1 MMTSPE
7 EFRPWSPPTSPAAPP
22 IASHSSSPL
31 EGSPLEGLSPTRSRE
46 PRPKRARF
54 GAGLALGVALSG
66 AAVGGFVV
74 GTSNDSAVTTASPET
89 ATVVGQSVSATT
101 FGSISDLVA
110 AARPSI
116 VAVRQTVTQQDRFG
130 NTQQG
135 DSVGTGFVLSADGY
149 IVTNNH
155 VIAEGDATTV
165 DFADGTSVTATI
177 VAADPSHDLAVLKV
191 DRTDLVPL
199 PVGSSDE
206 LRLGDQL
213 VAIGYAL
220 DLNGEPSV
228 TTGILS
234 AKDRSLTEPNGELL
248 VNLLQT
254 DTAINPGNSGGPL
267 LNSSGEVI
275 GINTAVAGQAQNI
288 GFAIA
293 ISPAE
298 ELIAELQSG
307 SVPDRALLG
316 VTSQPSTDPD
326 IPGAEVVEVAADSA
340 ASEAGIEVGDIVT
353 AIDGEPVDGPEAL
366 GTIIAQHRPG
376 DDATVTVSRDGG
388 PMNVS
393 ATLGVRESASQ

>member
-1 MMTSPE
+1 MTSSQD
-7 EFRPWSPPTSPAAPP
+7 FLPWSPPTDSPSPAAPP
-22 IASHSSSPL
+22 LFAAPPPD
-31 EGSPLEGLSPTRSRE
+31 GSPRRAAEH
-46 PRPKRARF
+46 RPKRGRF
-54 GAGLALGVALSG
+54 GAGLALGIALSG

-74 GTSNDSAVTTASPET
+74 GTNSGSASPAPEADVPT
-89 ATVVGQSVSATT
+89 IVGQPVSNTA
-101 FGSISDLVA
+101 FGSIGDLVA

-116 VAVRQTVTQQDRFG
+116 VSIHQTVTQQDPFG
-130 NTQQG
+130 NTREGQTA
-135 DSVGTGFVLSADGY
+135 GTGFVLSADGY

-155 VIAEGDATTV
+155 VVADGDDTTV
-165 DFADGTSVTATI
+165 DFDDGTSVSASI

-191 DRTDLVPL
+191 DRTGLVPL
-199 PVGSSDE
+199 PVGSSDD
-206 LRLGDQL
+206 LRIGDQL

-220 DLNGEPSV
+220 DLTGEPSV

-267 LNSSGEVI
+267 LNGKGEVI

-298 ELIAELQSG
+298 ELIAELRSG
-307 SVPDRALLG
+307 VVPERALLG

-326 IPGAEVVEVAADSA
+326 SPGAEVVDVATDSA
-340 ASEAGIEVGDIVT
+340 ASGAGIEVGDIVT
-353 AIDGEPVDGPEAL
+353 AIDGEPVDGPESL
-366 GTIIAQHRPG
+366 GTLIAQRRPG
-376 DDATVTVSRDGG
+376 DDATVTVSRGG
-388 PMNVS
+388 RTVEV
-393 ATLGVRESASQ
+393 AVTLGVRESSQ

>member
-1 MMTSPE
+1 VSFEDTTPDD
-7 EFRPWSPPTSPAAPP
+7 
-22 IASHSSSPL
+22 
-31 EGSPLEGLSPTRSRE
+31 E
-46 PRPKRARF
+46 PDQRPKRARF

-74 GTSNDSAVTTASPET
+74 GTNNGA
-89 ATVVGQSVSATT
+89 ATPAAAPGSSEIVAQPVGATT

-110 AARPSI
+110 AARPSV
-116 VAVRQTVTQQDRFG
+116 VAVRQTVTQRDPFG

-135 DSVGTGFVLSADGY
+135 DSVGTGFVLSSDGY

-155 VIAEGDATTV
+155 VVAEGDTTTV
-165 DFADGTSVTATI
+165 DFDDGTTASATI

-191 DRTDLVPL
+191 DRTGLVPL
-199 PVGSSDE
+199 PVGSSDD
-206 LRLGDQL
+206 LLLGDQL

-220 DLNGEPSV
+220 DLSGEPSV

-267 LNSSGEVI
+267 LNNRGEVI
-275 GINTAVAGQAQNI
+275 GINTAIAGQAQNI

-298 ELIAELQSG
+298 ELIAELRSG
-307 SVPDRALLG
+307 VVPDRALLG
-316 VTSQPSTDPD
+316 VTSQASTDAD
-326 IPGAEVVEVAADSA
+326 TPGAEVVDVAANTA
-340 ASEAGIEVGDIVT
+340 ASVAGIEVGDIVT
-353 AIDGEPVDGPEAL
+353 AVDGEPVDGPESL
-366 GTIIAQHRPG
+366 GTLIAQRRPG
-376 DDATVTVSRDGG
+376 DDTTITVARNGR
-388 PMNVS
+388 PMELT
-393 ATLGVRESASQ
+393 ATLGVRDSSAQ

>member
-1 MMTSPE
+1 
-7 EFRPWSPPTSPAAPP
+7 
-22 IASHSSSPL
+22 
-31 EGSPLEGLSPTRSRE
+31 
-46 PRPKRARF
+46 
-54 GAGLALGVALSG
+54 LSG

-74 GTSNDSAVTTASPET
+74 GTNRGSASPAPAAEVPT
-89 ATVVGQSVSATT
+89 IVGQPVSNTA
-101 FGSISDLVA
+101 FGSIGDLVA

-116 VAVRQTVTQQDRFG
+116 VSIHQTVTQQDPFG
-130 NTQQG
+130 NTREGQTA
-135 DSVGTGFVLSADGY
+135 GTGFVLSADGY

-155 VIAEGDATTV
+155 VVADGDDTTV
-165 DFADGTSVTATI
+165 DFDDGTSVSASI

-191 DRTDLVPL
+191 DRTGLVPL
-199 PVGSSDE
+199 PVGSSDD
-206 LRLGDQL
+206 LRIGDQL

-267 LNSSGEVI
+267 LNGKGEVI

-298 ELIAELQSG
+298 ELIAELRSG
-307 SVPDRALLG
+307 VVPERALLG

-326 IPGAEVVEVAADSA
+326 SPGAEVVDVATDSA

-353 AIDGEPVDGPEAL
+353 AIDGEPVDGPESL
-366 GTIIAQHRPG
+366 GTLIAQRRPG
-376 DDATVTVSRDGG
+376 DDATVTVSRGDRT
-388 PMNVS
+388 VEV
-393 ATLGVRESASQ
+393 AVTLGVRESSQ